1 MSVTSKQWCWSEK
14 KLAGRPEL
22 TTRNRVGLLLQLE
35 TQLVV
40 ARKKLKLQKTKT
52 EGTFTRVRRP
62 HN

>member
-40 ARKKLKLQKTKT
+40 ARKKLKLQKTKKQ
-52 EGTFTRVRRP
+52 G
-62 HN
+62 